1 MLSDR
6 TRMPLALWFTA
17 CGLFARHGRDPGAEP
32 TAGSGDRLVPRCSW
46 QLLASPL
53 QVTGLV

>member
-6 TRMPLALWFTA
+6 TQMPLTVWFTA
-17 CGLFARHGRDPGAEP
+17 CGLFARPRTGSRRWACG
-32 TAGSGDRLVPRCSW
+32 GSGDRLVPRCCW

-53 QVTGLV
+53 QVTALV